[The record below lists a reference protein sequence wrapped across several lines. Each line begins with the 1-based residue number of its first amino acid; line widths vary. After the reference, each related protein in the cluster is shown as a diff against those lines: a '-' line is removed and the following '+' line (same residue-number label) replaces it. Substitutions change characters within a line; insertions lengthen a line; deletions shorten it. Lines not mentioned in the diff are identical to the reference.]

1 MKKINFLKAFALV
14 IFCSLLL
21 NISNVFA
28 QDYLFNENEITE
40 AHTKKEIIQKMNDI
54 IKYNY
59 NNSEYAVNPSI
70 KAPYAAGSLQ
80 QGVIQDTLR
89 SINFYRWLVGLNP
102 VTVKYDKMERN
113 QKGAVVLAA
122 NRVLSHTPTKP
133 ADMDEAFYQE
143 AYAGCYFG
151 ATPGDYY
158 SGNVSLD
165 SSIMPKIIDGYISD
179 IYNANTSNG
188 AVGHRN
194 SILDP
199 LAYSASFGKAGSYS
213 TLSVYYALSIAQ
225 YNSFSQNEFVVEP
238 FFAYPSSGNFPR
250 SLFRANEC
258 WSVLFIYSA
267 EYSSSMKATF
277 EYNGKQYVA
286 DQFMKEGS
294 EPIVSFKMPAAL
306 IRDLGISNSSKMP
319 ACSIR
324 VKVEGYKVED
334 GQSNV
339 TLDYTVN
346 FFDENN
352 IVNDFTLSQTTITLE
367 QGESTTVPLTLS
379 PSGAVADS
387 IVWSTEDT
395 HYIRVSEDGT
405 IRAIRPGTATVK
417 VNVDGIEKTITVNIS
432 GNTNFLLG
440 DLDRNGVVDANDA
453 SIALELYKSTTG
465 EFDVEDILRG
475 DLDNNDLI
483 DANDA
488 SLILELYKTNI

>member
-1 MKKINFLKAFALV
+1 MKKSIFFRAFALV
-14 IFCSLLL
+14 LFCSLVL
-21 NISNVFA
+21 NVTNVFA
-28 QDYLFNENEITE
+28 QEYYFNENEITQ
-40 AHTKKEIIQKMNDI
+40 AHTKKEIVQKMNDI

-80 QGVIQDTLR
+80 SGVIQDTIR
-89 SINFYRWLVGLNP
+89 NINFYRWLVGLNSI
-102 VTVKYDKMERN
+102 TAKYDKMERN

-122 NRVLSHTPTKP
+122 NRVLTHTPTKP
-133 ADMDEAFYQE
+133 SDMDQAFFDE

-165 SSIMPKIIDGYISD
+165 YSIMPKIIDGYISD

-199 LAYSASFGKAGSYS
+199 LAYSASFGKAGAYS

-225 YNSFSQNEFVVEP
+225 YNSISQNEFVVQP
-238 FFAYPSSGNFPR
+238 FFAYPSAGYFPR
-250 SLFRANEC
+250 NLFTANEC
-258 WSVLFIYSA
+258 WSTLFIYSA
-267 EYSSSMKATF
+267 DYPSTMKATF
-277 EYNGKQYVA
+277 TYNGKEYVA
-286 DQFMKEGS
+286 DQFMKEGYD
-294 EPIVSFKMPAAL
+294 PIVSFKMPAAL
-306 IRDLGISNSSKMP
+306 IRDLGINKNSKMP
-319 ACSIR
+319 ACTIGVR
-324 VKVEGYKVED
+324 VEGYQVED
-334 GQSNV
+334 GESTV

-346 FFDENN
+346 FFDENS
-352 IVNDFTLSQTTITLE
+352 IVSDFTPSQTSITLG
-367 QGESTTVPLTLS
+367 QGESTSVSLNLL
-379 PSGAVADS
+379 PSGAIADD

-395 HYIRVSEDGT
+395 HYVRVSKDGT
-405 IRAIRPGTATVK
+405 IKAIRPGTATVK
-417 VNVDGIEKTITVNIS
+417 VSVDGIEKTITVNIT
-432 GNTNFLLG
+432 GNSNFLLG
-440 DLDRNGVVDANDA
+440 DLDKNDVVDANDA
-453 SIALELYKSTTG
+453 SIALELYKSTVG

-475 DLDNNDLI
+475 DLDDNDLI

>member
-1 MKKINFLKAFALV
+1 MKKTYLFKFFALAL
-14 IFCSLLL
+14 FCSLFL
-21 NISNVFA
+21 NATNVFA
-28 QDYLFNENEITE
+28 EDYLFNENKISE

-59 NNSEYAVNPSI
+59 NNSEYAVNPST

-89 SINFYRWLVGLNP
+89 NINFYRWLVGLNP

-133 ADMDEAFYQE
+133 ADMDEAFYKE

-165 SSIMPKIIDGYISD
+165 SSIMPRIIDGYVSD

-199 LAYSASFGKAGSYS
+199 LAYSASFGKAGAYS

-306 IRDLGISNSSKMP
+306 IRDLGISNNSKMP

-346 FFDENN
+346 FFDENS

-395 HYIRVSEDGT
+395 HYVRVSEDGS

-440 DLDRNGVVDANDA
+440 DLDRNGVVNANDA

-475 DLDNNDLI
+475 DLDDNDLI

-488 SLILELYKTNI
+488 SLILELYKTNN